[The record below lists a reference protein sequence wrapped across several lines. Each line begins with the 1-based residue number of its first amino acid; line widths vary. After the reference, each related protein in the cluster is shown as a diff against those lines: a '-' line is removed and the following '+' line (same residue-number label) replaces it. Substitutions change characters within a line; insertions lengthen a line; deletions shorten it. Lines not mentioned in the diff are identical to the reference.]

1 MKNETWLSFS
11 SVYALVHWGWIL
23 FGYFQNIVVPNTEEG
38 RIDTVI
44 ELQQPNTV
52 LGLSQSTFI
61 ILTCE
66 SSTVFLFLWTMK
78 LINDFERIIV
88 KKKYPN

>member
-1 MKNETWLSFS
+1 MYLLCYMKNETWLSFS
-11 SVYALVHWGWIL
+11 SEFVHVHFLHL
-23 FGYFQNIVVPNTEEG
+23 FNEVELYLGTFQNIVVPNTEEG

-61 ILTCE
+61 IVTCE
-66 SSTVFLFLWTMK
+66 SSEVFLFL
-78 LINDFERIIV
+78 
-88 KKKYPN
+88 